1 MTINPNPPK
10 KSNQRQSAT
19 AGLIRRLNRSAIL
32 DQIRSYSPISRV
44 EIARNLSMSMPTVIR
59 LVDGLIAEDLV
70 RALAGT
76 APSGGRP
83 KTLLEFN
90 GESYCVIG
98 IDLGGTKMFGTV
110 ADLNGNIQ
118 VERYI
123 PWKDTNND
131 SLTCL
136 NDLIEELIQSPRP
149 EGQRIRGI
157 GIGAPGIT
165 RNTEGIVEWAPSLGW
180 RELPLKQILEDRYHL
195 PVFVEN
201 DVNLAALGEYG
212 FGSSKGASSLVCIAI
227 GTGIGSGI
235 VINRAIYRGFHQAAG
250 EIGYLLPGRS
260 ALHKK
265 YHDFGALES
274 LASGTGIAERG
285 KKRLSSLDIPV
296 PGDFSAE
303 DVFLSA
309 AEGQLWARDVVDET
323 VDYLSLGIGSV
334 TAVLD
339 PEVIILGGGVSKSAD
354 VLIPPITERLKDS
367 LAVLPRIEKS
377 ILGYR
382 ATVMGAIILVLD
394 ITTEYVSVNE

>member
-1 MTINPNPPK
+1 MTYTTLFK
-10 KSNQRQSAT
+10 KPNQRQSAT

-32 DQIRSYSPISRV
+32 DQIRSFGPISRV
-44 EIARNLSMSMPTVIR
+44 EISRNLSMSMPTVMR
-59 LVDGLIAEDLV
+59 LVDGLISEDLV
-70 RALAGT
+70 RALAGKT
-76 APSGGRP
+76 PSGGRP
-83 KTLLEFN
+83 RTLLEFN

-110 ADLNGNIQ
+110 ADLNGKIQ
-118 VERYI
+118 IEKYI
-123 PWKDTNND
+123 PWKDTDKD
-131 SLTCL
+131 SLICL
-136 NDLIEELIQSPRP
+136 NELLVELINSPKTK
-149 EGQRIRGI
+149 GQRIRGI
-157 GIGAPGIT
+157 GIGAPGVT

-180 RELPLKQILEDRYHL
+180 RNLPLKQILENRYQL

-212 FGSSKGASSLVCIAI
+212 FGSAKGASSLVCIAI

-250 EIGYLLPGRS
+250 EIGYLLPSRS
-260 ALHKK
+260 DLQKK
-265 YHDFGALES
+265 YHHFGALES

-285 KKRLSSLDIPV
+285 KTKLSSLEIPV
-296 PGDFSAE
+296 PEDLSAE
-303 DVFLSA
+303 DIFLSA
-309 AEGQLWARDVVDET
+309 AEGQTWARDVVEET
-323 VDYLSLGIGSV
+323 VDYLSLGIASV
-334 TAVLD
+334 TSVLD

-354 VLIPPITERLKDS
+354 VLIPLITNRLKDS

-394 ITTEYVSVNE
+394 ITTEYVSINE